1 MMAQQWDDHAHP
13 KQVLTKKQTSE
24 GERLSPTEGF
34 QLLTLSGFYHNRTS
48 EQDETHKSN
57 V

>member
-13 KQVLTKKQTSE
+13 KQVLMKTNKSE
-24 GERLSPTEGF
+24 GERMSPAEGI

-48 EQDETHKSN
+48 EQNETHKSN
-57 V
+57 M